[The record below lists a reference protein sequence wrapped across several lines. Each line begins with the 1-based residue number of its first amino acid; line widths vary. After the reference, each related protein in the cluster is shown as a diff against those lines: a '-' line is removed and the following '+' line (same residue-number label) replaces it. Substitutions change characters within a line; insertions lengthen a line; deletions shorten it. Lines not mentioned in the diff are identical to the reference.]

1 MKQQNPSIPMYLVLN
16 GEYDMLPKFFD
27 DTKARNIDYCV
38 LNGRN
43 FIYLAGLDLPAIY
56 MVNNSIVEN
65 YIDYAHLDQ
74 TEIEA
79 WLAKP

>member
-1 MKQQNPSIPMYLVLN
+1 MIMFEP
-16 GEYDMLPKFFD
+16 FFE

-43 FIYLAGLDLPAIY
+43 FVYLAGLDMPAIY

-65 YIDYAHLDQ
+65 YGLI
-74 TEIEA
+74 TCS
-79 WLAKP
+79 PRSN